1 VAANGCRR
9 RWQAV
14 GPRSAP
20 PVFNEAEAKRR
31 AEAILNDHAKKFL
44 TGEADGIG
52 LPSLCPDRNITMSN
66 LGEPFSKTY
75 CIQQTTH
82 TIDTNGYRRE

>member
-1 VAANGCRR
+1 
-9 RWQAV
+9 
-14 GPRSAP
+14 
-20 PVFNEAEAKRR
+20 
-31 AEAILNDHAKKFL
+31 
-44 TGEADGIG
+44 
-52 LPSLCPDRNITMSN
+52 MSN

>member
-1 VAANGCRR
+1 M
-9 RWQAV
+9 
-14 GPRSAP
+14 
-20 PVFNEAEAKRR
+20 
-31 AEAILNDHAKKFL
+31 
-44 TGEADGIG
+44 G
-52 LPSLCPDRNITMSN
+52 LPSLWPDRNITMSN